1 MKRTSILVALMVIVG
16 MVAIPA
22 VGAVAQEN
30 SETEPENDVD
40 EMSPGE
46 RLSGVMG
53 VQQAELDGEI
63 ERNAF
68 TIALERADDNAT
80 KASHITEKLNET
92 EARLTE
98 FDERKA
104 ELDEQRA
111 NGDITEGQYRAQ
123 MAKMATEVET
133 QKQQLNQSNAT
144 ASELPE
150 ETLEEN
156 GVNVTAIGTLMNN
169 ANELSGG
176 EVSEIARSIAGDR
189 SGVVDRPGEDRDRS
203 EDRGEQRQDDRDT
216 DETSDAADRDDEQ
229 DQEQENEAGANEQR
243 DDTDD
248 ETDDDSNTENGSDA
262 GSNGGGTDAGNQ

>member
-1 MKRTSILVALMVIVG
+1 MKRTSILVALMVVVG
-16 MVAIPA
+16 MVAVPA
-22 VGAVAQEN
+22 VGAVAQQN
-30 SETEPENDVD
+30 SETDVD
-40 EMSPGE
+40 ETSPGE
-46 RLSGVMG
+46 RLSGVVG

-80 KASHITEKLNET
+80 KASHIAEKLDET
-92 EARLTE
+92 EARLSE
-98 FDERKA
+98 LDERKA

-123 MAKMATEVET
+123 TAKMATEVET

-189 SGVVDRPGEDRDRS
+189 SGVVDRPGEDRNGS
-203 EDRGEQRQDDRDT
+203 EERDEQRQDDRDT
-216 DETSDAADRDDEQ
+216 DEASDADDRDNDQEQ
-229 DQEQENEAGANEQR
+229 DQEQETETGTDEQQ

-248 ETDDDSNTENGSDA
+248 ETDDDSDTGNGSDA
-262 GSNGGGTDAGNQ
+262 GSNGGSTDAGNQ